1 MSVIFGRTIMATFK
15 QSAEINSHRHKANF
29 IYTSFKFNICM
40 LIAAWHCPFNG
51 AAPASLLRYGLRHRS
66 NSGFAG
72 TEPAKAPYAGT
83 GIITHDGN
91 GSIKCWKPCIYL
103 YFSLQY

>member
-1 MSVIFGRTIMATFK
+1 M
-15 QSAEINSHRHKANF
+15 
-29 IYTSFKFNICM
+29 
-40 LIAAWHCPFNG
+40 AAWPCSCNG

-72 TEPAKAPYAGT
+72 TEPAEVPYART

-91 GSIKCWKPCIYL
+91 DSVKFLKLFAEQCFSISNSFL
-103 YFSLQY
+103 A

>member
-1 MSVIFGRTIMATFK
+1 
-15 QSAEINSHRHKANF
+15 
-29 IYTSFKFNICM
+29 M

-72 TEPAKAPYAGT
+72 TEPAEAPYVRT

-91 GSIKCWKPCIYL
+91 GNVKSLKSFTVKC
-103 YFSLQY
+103 FSL

>member
-1 MSVIFGRTIMATFK
+1 
-15 QSAEINSHRHKANF
+15 
-29 IYTSFKFNICM
+29 M
-40 LIAAWHCPFNG
+40 LIAAWHCPCNS

-72 TEPAKAPYAGT
+72 TEPDEAPYART

-91 GSIKCWKPCIYL
+91 GSIKFRKLFTGIC
-103 YFSLQY
+103 FSLKD